1 MRKPLTMEQLKREKA
16 ELKFKEAV
24 LNTCRKEGKELIKES
39 EALKA
44 QGIQP
49 STPERERL
57 RKSLAKRTRKISG
70 FHLTVFARNAVVSL
84 MALVCVGVLVAV
96 AVPPARAELVKYLSA
111 LNSPGPN
118 IEINFHGDGASA
130 YQNLA
135 GIHFPQSL
143 PQGYAFKKATTLEGI
158 TQVEFGNEEGE
169 SLFFLQQ
176 RSKASGLTDGENLDD
191 AQTVMVGS
199 CHGFF
204 TEKDGVTL
212 LTWDD
217 NTYLYSLQGTLS
229 KEELI

>member
-1 MRKPLTMEQLKREKA
+1 M
-16 ELKFKEAV
+16 
-24 LNTCRKEGKELIKES
+24 
-39 EALKA
+39 
-44 QGIQP
+44 
-49 STPERERL
+49 
-57 RKSLAKRTRKISG
+57 
-70 FHLTVFARNAVVSL
+70 
-84 MALVCVGVLVAV
+84 
-96 AVPPARAELVKYLSA
+96 
-111 LNSPGPN
+111 
-118 IEINFHGDGASA
+118 
-130 YQNLA
+130 
-135 GIHFPQSL
+135 
-143 PQGYAFKKATTLEGI
+143 
-158 TQVEFGNEEGE
+158 EFGNEEGE